1 MHSMKPEPYGVITHV
16 APRSAAARA
25 GLRAGDRLLQLNGH
39 SLRDVIDVQI
49 YAAEPELSFLI
60 EREGERLTR
69 HVRRRYGE
77 DLGLSFAQPLFDGSV
92 RVCQNACDFCFVTQ
106 MPPGMRPTLY
116 VKDDDYRLSFLQGT
130 YITLTNLR
138 PADWERIA
146 DQFLSPLYVSV
157 HATDPAVRVGLMH
170 NPRSGRI
177 MEDLRRL
184 TRMGIRVHTQAVLV
198 PGRNDGAQLDR
209 TISDLASLYPGVA
222 TLAVVPVGLTRY
234 HHPDC
239 RPYTDA
245 EAVAVLDQV
254 LHWQEVLSVRLG
266 TRFVYPSDEWYLRAR
281 RPLPPTDAYEAWLP
295 AFIENG
301 VGLTRLVLDR
311 WELIEAGLRQAGGPR
326 QTWVTGTLFA
336 PMLRELA
343 GDFARRTGLTVDV
356 IAATNHTFGETV
368 TVAGLLA
375 LADVERALQEQEH
388 EPGQVVILPAAMFR
402 GPEGRSLDGFTPEE
416 AASRWGRPVWVH
428 PPVETW

>member
-1 MHSMKPEPYGVITHV
+1 MKPEPYGVITEV

-25 GLRAGDRLLQLNGH
+25 GLRAGDRLYQINGQL
-39 SLRDVIDVQI
+39 LRDVIDVQV
-49 YAAEPELSFLI
+49 YAAEPEVSFLI

-69 HVRRRYGE
+69 RVRRRYGE
-77 DLGLSFAQPLFDGSV
+77 DLGLSFAAPLFAGPV

-138 PADWERIA
+138 PADWDRIA
-146 DQFLSPLYVSV
+146 EQFLSPLYVSV
-157 HATDPAVRVGLMH
+157 HATDPDVRVSLMH
-170 NPRSGRI
+170 NPRAGRI
-177 MEDLRRL
+177 MQDLRRL
-184 TRMGIRVHTQAVLV
+184 TELGIRVHTQAVLV

-209 TISDLASLYPGVA
+209 TISDLAGLYPGVA
-222 TLAVVPVGLTRY
+222 TLAVVPVGLTHY

-239 RPYTDA
+239 RPNTDA
-245 EAVAVLDQV
+245 EALAVLEQV
-254 LHWQEVLSVRLG
+254 LAWQDKLQGQLG
-266 TRFVYPSDEWYLRAR
+266 TRFVYPSDEWFLRAQ
-281 RPLPPTDAYEAWLP
+281 RPLPPQETYEDWLP

-301 VGLTRLVLDR
+301 VGLTRLVLER
-311 WELIEAGLRQAGGPR
+311 WEEIAAALRQAGGPR

-343 GDFARRTGLTVDV
+343 AEFSRHTG
-356 IAATNHTFGETV
+356 IAVNVVAALNHTFGETV

-375 LADVERALQEQEH
+375 LADVEAALQTAD
-388 EPGQVVILPAAMFR
+388 PGDVIVLPAAMFR
-402 GPEGRSLDGFTPEE
+402 GPEGRSLDGFTPDE
-416 AASRWGRPVWVH
+416 AATRWHRPVVTH